1 MSSWHVFWI
10 STKAAPSLP
19 ASADPG
25 QDFATNRAKCAG
37 QALPEGAGLHRRRR
51 TVAAL
56 LLFASAFYLIPA
68 TAPAA
73 PGVLGTD
80 LASQVDPFVG
90 TLGGGF
96 TFPGAAA
103 PFGMVQLSPD
113 TDGPFAYTG
122 YQWANDSIRGFS
134 HVHIESMGVHA
145 GGDIP
150 FMPTVGPVLSTDPSV
165 FKTPFLHA
173 AESASPGY
181 YGVHL
186 ANGIFAEL
194 TTGLRVGMHRY
205 TFPPAP
211 QSNVILDVGHTVA
224 GSDEGTSGVVVGT
237 QPASVEIVDANT
249 VVGTEQN
256 NSDHYSVHFAAR
268 FSRPFTKSGVWDTA
282 AGTPDYTRKT
292 AQGTGAGAVVSFNTL
307 TNRTVLIKV
316 GISFVSRANAL
327 QNLDSELPG
336 ANSFPFDV
344 VRGATRQAWNNALGA
359 IAVTGGTPADR
370 RSFYTAL
377 YHAQH
382 HPNVFEDVNGQYMGN
397 DNQPHV
403 ASGFT
408 YYTNFSLWDTYR
420 TENQLLALIAPA
432 RFRDMVHSMLQIAID
447 GGRLPRWNLMNSYA
461 DFMNGEPSIPA
472 IVDGFCRGLVAPADV
487 TPVYQ
492 AMRTLALDPTHHRDP
507 VYLQKGYIPFDV
519 DDSGAS
525 GTLEHAIA
533 DFALALMADRIGETA
548 DRDRLLQLARNWRNV
563 FDAGGTKFMRPR
575 FSNGTWLPNY
585 HPELPKGFREGTGWQ
600 YTWLVPQD
608 VRGLVNAMGGDA
620 AARKKLDTFFSTTA
634 MTIAPVAVA
643 EIQRDLSLFGIAY
656 YGNQYTPDNETDLQA
671 PFLYDYVGQPWK
683 TQAIVRGLQTVYRPT
698 PDGIPGNDDLGTMS
712 AWYVWSALGFY
723 PETAG
728 APVYAIGSPAFT
740 SATIRLPG
748 GAFTIHAPGASFA
761 GKYVTSA
768 TLNGAGLARTWF
780 THDAI
785 RPGGS
790 LTLAMSPL
798 ANHSWGVGAGAA
810 PPSMS
815 TNPLA
820 SFGCRG

>member
-1 MSSWHVFWI
+1 MRHRTIARLLIAV
-10 STKAAPSLP
+10 ALVLA
-19 ASADPG
+19 ASAP
-25 QDFATNRAKCAG
+25 AISPAG
-37 QALPEGAGLHRRRR
+37 QL
-51 TVAAL
+51 
-56 LLFASAFYLIPA
+56 
-68 TAPAA
+68 
-73 PGVLGTD
+73 GVLGSD

-122 YQWANDSIRGFS
+122 YQWGNSSIRGFS

-150 FMPTVGPVLSTDPSV
+150 FMPTVGPVLSTDPGS
-165 FKTPFLHA
+165 FKVPFVHA

-181 YGVHL
+181 YSVHL
-186 ANGIFAEL
+186 ANGVFAEL
-194 TTGLRVGMHRY
+194 TTGLRVGLHRY
-205 TFPPAP
+205 SFPPAP
-211 QSNVILDVGHTVA
+211 QANVILDVGHTAA
-224 GSDEGTSGVVVGT
+224 GSDEGVNGITVGT
-237 QPASVEIVDANT
+237 QPASIDIVDDRT

-256 NSDHYSVHFAAR
+256 ESDHYSVHFAAR
-268 FSRPFTKSGVWDTA
+268 FSRPFSKTGVWNTA
-282 AGTPDYTRKT
+282 AGTPDYTKKS

-307 TNRTVLIKV
+307 SNRIVLIKV

-327 QNLDSELPG
+327 QNLDTELPG
-336 ANSFPFDV
+336 VGSFPFDAV
-344 VRGATRQAWNNALGA
+344 HTATRAAWNRALAA
-359 IAVTGGTPADR
+359 IVVTGASPSDR
-370 RSFYTAL
+370 RTFYTAL

-382 HPNVFEDVNGQYMGN
+382 HPNIFEDVNGQYMGN
-397 DNQPHV
+397 DDQPHV

-447 GGRLPRWNLMNSYA
+447 GGRLPRWNLMNDYA

-472 IVDGFCRGLVAPADV
+472 IVDGFCRGLVDPADV
-487 TPVYQ
+487 TPLYQ
-492 AMRTLALDPTHHRDP
+492 AMRTLALDPAHHRDP
-507 VYLQKGYIPFDV
+507 EYLQYHYIPYEF

-533 DFALALMADRIGETA
+533 DFALALMADRLGNTV
-548 DRDRLLQLARNWRNV
+548 DRDQLLQMAGYWRNV

-575 FSNGTWLPNY
+575 HKDGSWLTPY
-585 HPELPKGFREGTGWQ
+585 HPEFPTGFREGTGWQ

-620 AARKKLDTFFSTTA
+620 AARTKLDTFFSTA
-634 MTIAPVAVA
+634 GMTVAPVVVA
-643 EIQRDLSLFGIAY
+643 EVQRDLSLFGIAY

-671 PFLYDYVGQPWK
+671 PFLYNYVGQPWK

-728 APVYAIGSPAFT
+728 APLYTIGSPVFA

-748 GAFTIHAPGASFA
+748 GTFTVHAPGSSFV
-761 GKYVTSA
+761 GKYVSA
-768 TLNGAGLARTWF
+768 ANLDGAALNRTWF

-790 LTLAMSPL
+790 LTMTMSPI
-798 ANHSWGVGAGAA
+798 ANQHWGVGSGAA

-815 TNPLA
+815 ANSLA
-820 SFGCRG
+820 TFGCRG